1 MHNAVPPTV
10 ATDKMPKN
18 TAGGS
23 KHKKGSNSE
32 SSTLKKAKKLFE
44 NILSDVK
51 EGELPDSLH
60 IGKVQKKLGQGRMEV
75 DYIHADRLHTV
86 KALVRGSLSG
96 RGKKDAFV
104 DVGSIVVVV
113 ETGMDVGVTH
123 EIMGVLNPQQV
134 TDLRKEMDLD
144 PRLFQTETAG
154 GETDGIEFESAP
166 PAEDTKQ
173 VPEIDI
179 DNI

>member
-1 MHNAVPPTV
+1 
-10 ATDKMPKN
+10 MPKN
-18 TAGGS
+18 TSGGS

-32 SSTLKKAKKLFE
+32 SSTLRKARKLFD
-44 NILSDVK
+44 NILADVK
-51 EGELPDSLH
+51 DGDLPESLH

-75 DYIHADRLHTV
+75 DYIHEERLHTV

-134 TDLRKEMDLD
+134 KDLGKEMDLD
-144 PRLFQTETAG
+144 PRLFQSETGDGQA
-154 GETDGIEFESAP
+154 DGIEFETVT
-166 PAEDTKQ
+166 EI
-173 VPEIDI
+173 PEIDI
-179 DNI
+179 DNV

>member
-1 MHNAVPPTV
+1 
-10 ATDKMPKN
+10 
-18 TAGGS
+18 
-23 KHKKGSNSE
+23 
-32 SSTLKKAKKLFE
+32 
-44 NILSDVK
+44 
-51 EGELPDSLH
+51 
-60 IGKVQKKLGQGRMEV
+60 MEV
-75 DYIHADRLHTV
+75 DYIHEERLHTV

-123 EIMGVLNPQQV
+123 EIMGVLTPQQV
-134 TDLRKEMDLD
+134 KDLREEMDLD
-144 PRLFQTETAG
+144 PRLFQSEKADG
-154 GETDGIEFESAP
+154 AADGIEFETPDESAP
-166 PAEDTKQ
+166 IPE

>member
-1 MHNAVPPTV
+1 
-10 ATDKMPKN
+10 MPKN

-32 SSTLKKAKKLFE
+32 SSTSKKAKKLFE
-44 NILSDVK
+44 NILSDAR
-51 EGELPDSLH
+51 EGDVPDSLH

-75 DYIHADRLHTV
+75 DYIHSDRLHTV

-123 EIMGVLNPQQV
+123 EIMGVLTPQQV
-134 TDLRKEMDLD
+134 KDLREEMDLD
-144 PRLFQTETAG
+144 PRLFQSEKADG
-154 GETDGIEFESAP
+154 AADGIEFETPDETPPVPAP
-166 PAEDTKQ
+166 AAE

>member
-1 MHNAVPPTV
+1 
-10 ATDKMPKN
+10 MPKN
-18 TAGGS
+18 TSGGS

-32 SSTLKKAKKLFE
+32 SSTSKKAKKLFE
-44 NILSDVK
+44 NILSDARDGDV
-51 EGELPDSLH
+51 PDSLH
-60 IGKVQKKLGQGRMEV
+60 IGKVQRKLGQGRMEV
-75 DYIHADRLHTV
+75 DYVHADRLHTV

-123 EIMGVLNPQQV
+123 EIMGVLTPQQV
-134 TDLRKEMDLD
+134 KDLREEMDLD
-144 PRLFQTETAG
+144 PRLFQSENADG
-154 GETDGIEFESAP
+154 AADGIEFETPDETAP
-166 PAEDTKQ
+166 APAPAPAAE
-173 VPEIDI
+173 VPQIDI